1 MENMSFSEEDVVL
14 MLDALDALRDMN
26 LPEYLDAQ
34 VSSLQLRIANRLPK
48 FTGGELRNVCLGLER
63 LLAENPLDW
72 KASTL
77 LSRLQAVVGPSDP
90 RKKR

>member
-1 MENMSFSEEDVVL
+1 MENLNFSEEDVLL

-26 LPEYLDAQ
+26 LPEYLDVQ
-34 VSSLQLRIANRLPK
+34 VSSLQLRIANHLPK
-48 FTGGELRNVCLGLER
+48 FTDGELRNVCLGLER